1 MKESP
6 MTTGRSLAASIGG
19 ACLQRL
25 RGGDG
30 GLEIR
35 PINDLQ
41 QFGKCT
47 GLCMLRPRF
56 GLLLTNIRTRTL
68 PMTLSSDL
76 SGPVV
81 EPRVIRKQYAMEIAV
96 ERTRL
101 LYQGSLLPTL
111 FMLINGLVCAGLLWS
126 PQRYFLVSVWLVWLL
141 SLVALRVIQVAAF
154 DSAIPNRQ
162 AHPVW
167 RRMFWLG
174 SGLTGLTLAG
184 AGIALV
190 PADTFI
196 QQAWVFGL
204 IGAAALSAS
213 VAYAVSLPAFL
224 SFTLPCLLP
233 AIAYMF
239 WGGEEQQQGWG
250 WFGLIL
256 LGALSVVAWQVNRLI
271 DRGLLRRFQNQ
282 ALIEHLQQTQRG
294 SDQLNQTLARE
305 IDQRQ
310 HAEDELRNIQVDLEN
325 RVTQRSLELAEA
337 HQALSKSEARLALA
351 LKASELG
358 LWDWNLQTDE
368 VHHTQIQELFGL
380 EPEYVTAM
388 LRHLKP
394 RLHPDDLPALRRALV
409 EHLKGRTD
417 DYQIEYRVRHADG
430 HWVWI
435 EDRGRAVE
443 RSENGRVIRMV
454 GTRRDISVSKAL
466 EEQQQL
472 AAMVFEAASE
482 GIVILDPDYA
492 LIAVNQAFSRVT
504 GYEIGEMLGRNVVE
518 LPCSRDARR
527 HYGAIHQ
534 ALEQFGSW
542 QGELVETRKNGE
554 MYPQW
559 LQLNAVRDSRG
570 KVSHIVGFFADLSAR
585 RESEERLR
593 YLTQYDEL
601 TGLANRSLFRE
612 RLSEAHQRVRQG
624 GFRSL
629 ALLHI
634 NLDRFKLL
642 NESLGH
648 EIADQLLQKIA
659 RRLINA
665 LPEADTI
672 ARLSGDEFAVLFN
685 SYANLSSLARVATR
699 LSTKLRLP
707 VTVDGHE
714 LVVSA
719 SMGIS
724 LLPDSAREISALV
737 SQSNM
742 AMQHAKH
749 LGGNNFQFY
758 TDSLQ
763 ASTLERLQLENQL
776 RKAIEEKQ
784 LKVFYQPKLCLST
797 GRLNAAEA
805 LVRWDHPTMG
815 RIPPGDFIGLAE
827 ETGLIGAIGE
837 FVLRQAC
844 WQACEW
850 QREGLEPIRVSVN
863 LSVHQL
869 RQGKL
874 VSLVRQ
880 VLEETGLSPHYLEL
894 ELTESQ
900 LLDSVEHIIATFQQ
914 LRDLGVKLAID
925 DFGTGYSS
933 LSYLKRIP
941 VDYVKI
947 DQAFIRGLG
956 EGSEDAAITRAII
969 AMAHGLSLK
978 VVAEGVERL
987 EQLAFLQAERC
998 DEVQGYLIS
1007 RPVEASGLAE
1017 LLRHGAVSF

>member
-1 MKESP
+1 
-6 MTTGRSLAASIGG
+6 
-19 ACLQRL
+19 
-25 RGGDG
+25 
-30 GLEIR
+30 
-35 PINDLQ
+35 
-41 QFGKCT
+41 
-47 GLCMLRPRF
+47 
-56 GLLLTNIRTRTL
+56 
-68 PMTLSSDL
+68 MTLSFDL
-76 SGPVV
+76 SGPIV
-81 EPRVIRKQYAMEIAV
+81 EPREIRKQYAMEMAV

-162 AHPVW
+162 AHPIW
-167 RRMFWLG
+167 RRMFLLG

-184 AGIALV
+184 AGIALA
-190 PADTFI
+190 PADNFI

-239 WGGEEQQQGWG
+239 LGGDEQLQGWG

-271 DRGLLRRFQNQ
+271 DRGLMRRFQNQ
-282 ALIEHLQQTQRG
+282 ALIEHLQQAQSC
-294 SDQLNQTLARE
+294 SDQLNQKLARE
-305 IDQRQ
+305 IEQRRR
-310 HAEDELRNIQVDLEN
+310 AEDELREIQIDLEN
-325 RVTQRSLELAEA
+325 RVAQRSLELDAA
-337 HQALSKSEARLALA
+337 NQALSKSEARLALA

-380 EPEYVTAM
+380 EPEQVTAL

-394 RLHPDDLPALRRALV
+394 RLHPEDLPALKRALV
-409 EHLKGRTD
+409 EHLKGRTE
-417 DYQIEYRVRHADG
+417 DYQIEYRVRHGDG

-443 RSENGRVIRMV
+443 RARNGRVIRMV
-454 GTRRDISVSKAL
+454 GTRRDISVSKGL
-466 EEQQQL
+466 EEQRQL
-472 AAMVFEAASE
+472 AATVFEAASE
-482 GIVILDPDYA
+482 GIVIFDPNYA

-504 GYEIGEMLGRNVVE
+504 GYDIEDMIGRNVVE

-527 HYGAIHQ
+527 HYAAIHQ
-534 ALEQFGSW
+534 ALEQQGSW

-559 LQLNAVRDSRG
+559 LQLNAVRDTRG

-585 RESEERLR
+585 RESEERMR
-593 YLTQYDEL
+593 YLTHYDEL
-601 TGLANRSLFRE
+601 TGLANRSMFRE

-624 GFRSL
+624 GYRSL

-634 NLDRFKLL
+634 NLDRFKQL
-642 NESLGH
+642 NDSLGH
-648 EIADQLLQKIA
+648 EVADQLLQKMA
-659 RRLINA
+659 RRLVNA

-685 SYANLSSLARVATR
+685 SYGNLSSLARVATR
-699 LSTKLRLP
+699 LASKLSLP
-707 VTVDGHE
+707 VTIEGHE

-763 ASTLERLQLENQL
+763 ASTLERLQLENHL
-776 RKAIEEKQ
+776 RKAVEEQQ
-784 LKVFYQPKLCLST
+784 LKVFYQPKLCLAT
-797 GRLNAAEA
+797 GKLNAAEA

-815 RIPPGDFIGLAE
+815 RVPPGDFIGLAE
-827 ETGLIGAIGE
+827 ETGLIGPIGE

-850 QREGLEPIRVSVN
+850 QRQGLEPIRVSVN

-880 VLEETGLSPHYLEL
+880 VLEETGLAPHLLEL

-956 EGSEDAAITRAII
+956 DGTEDAAITRAII

-978 VVAEGVERL
+978 VVAEGVERR
-987 EQLAFLQAERC
+987 EQLEFLKNELC

-1007 RPVEASGLAE
+1007 RPVEADGLAA
-1017 LLRHGAVSF
+1017 LLREQSMD

>member
-1 MKESP
+1 
-6 MTTGRSLAASIGG
+6 
-19 ACLQRL
+19 
-25 RGGDG
+25 
-30 GLEIR
+30 
-35 PINDLQ
+35 
-41 QFGKCT
+41 
-47 GLCMLRPRF
+47 
-56 GLLLTNIRTRTL
+56 
-68 PMTLSSDL
+68 MTLSSDL
-76 SGPVV
+76 SGPSV
-81 EPRVIRKQYAMEIAV
+81 EPRVIRKQYAMEMAV

-126 PQRYFLVSVWLVWLL
+126 PQRYFLVTVWLVWLL

-154 DSAIPNRQ
+154 DSAIPHRQ
-162 AHPVW
+162 AHPIW
-167 RRMFWLG
+167 QRMFWLG

-190 PADTFI
+190 PADNFI

-233 AIAYMF
+233 AIAFMF
-239 WGGEEQQQGWG
+239 WGQEHGWG

-271 DRGLLRRFQNQ
+271 DSSLLQRFQNQ
-282 ALIEHLQQTQRG
+282 ALIEHLQQAQNR
-294 SDQLNQTLARE
+294 SEQLNRKLARE
-305 IDQRQ
+305 IDQRRR
-310 HAEDELRNIQVDLEN
+310 AEGELREIQIDLES
-325 RVTQRSLELAEA
+325 RVAQRSLELDVAN
-337 HQALSKSEARLALA
+337 QALSKSEARLALA

-368 VHHTQIQELFGL
+368 VHHTHIQELFGL
-380 EPEYVTAM
+380 APEYVTAM

-394 RLHPDDLPALRRALV
+394 RLHPEDLPALRKALV
-409 EHLKGRTD
+409 EHLKGRTE
-417 DYQIEYRVRHADG
+417 DYQVEYRMRHGEG

-443 RSENGRVIRMV
+443 RAENGRVIRMV

-472 AAMVFEAASE
+472 AATVFEAASE
-482 GIVILDPDYA
+482 GIVIFDPNYA
-492 LIAVNQAFSRVT
+492 LIAANQAFSRVT
-504 GYEIGEMLGRNVVE
+504 GYEIEDMLGRKVVE

-527 HYGAIHQ
+527 HYATIHQ
-534 ALEQFGSW
+534 ALEQQGSW

-559 LQLNAVRDSRG
+559 LQLSTVRDTRG
-570 KVSHIVGFFADLSAR
+570 NVSHIVGFFADLSAR
-585 RESEERLR
+585 RESEERMR
-593 YLTQYDEL
+593 YLTHYDEL
-601 TGLANRSLFRE
+601 TGLANRAMFRE

-624 GFRSL
+624 GYRSL

-634 NLDRFKLL
+634 NLDRFKQL
-642 NESLGH
+642 NDSLGH
-648 EIADQLLQKIA
+648 EVADQLLQKMA
-659 RRLINA
+659 RRLVNA

-685 SYANLSSLARVATR
+685 TYGNLSSLARVATR
-699 LSTKLRLP
+699 LSNKLRVP
-707 VTVDGHE
+707 VMVEGHE
-714 LVVSA
+714 LVISA

-724 LLPDSAREISALV
+724 LLPDNAREISALV

-784 LKVFYQPKLCLST
+784 LKVFYQPKLCLAT
-797 GRLNAAEA
+797 GKLNAAEA

-815 RIPPGDFIGLAE
+815 RVPPGDFIGLAE
-827 ETGLIGAIGE
+827 ETGLIGPIGE

-844 WQACEW
+844 LQACEW
-850 QREGLEPIRVSVN
+850 QRQGLEPIRVSVN

-880 VLEETGLSPHYLEL
+880 VLEETGLAPHYLEL

-900 LLDSVEHIIATFQQ
+900 LLDSVEHIISTFQQ

-956 EGSEDAAITRAII
+956 EGTKDAAITRAII

-978 VVAEGVERL
+978 VVAEGVERR
-987 EQLAFLQAERC
+987 EQLEYLKGERC

-1007 RPVEASGLAE
+1007 RPIEAPGLAD
-1017 LLRHGAVSF
+1017 LLREQCTD

>member
-1 MKESP
+1 
-6 MTTGRSLAASIGG
+6 
-19 ACLQRL
+19 
-25 RGGDG
+25 
-30 GLEIR
+30 
-35 PINDLQ
+35 
-41 QFGKCT
+41 
-47 GLCMLRPRF
+47 
-56 GLLLTNIRTRTL
+56 
-68 PMTLSSDL
+68 MTLSFDL
-76 SGPVV
+76 SGPTV
-81 EPRVIRKQYAMEIAV
+81 EPREIRKQYAMEMAV

-162 AHPVW
+162 AHPIW
-167 RRMFWLG
+167 WRMFLLG

-190 PADTFI
+190 PADNFI

-239 WGGEEQQQGWG
+239 WGADEQQHGWG

-256 LGALSVVAWQVNRLI
+256 LGALNVVAWQVNRLI
-271 DRGLLRRFQNQ
+271 DRGLMRRFQNQ
-282 ALIEHLQQTQRG
+282 ALIEHLQQAQSC
-294 SDQLNQTLARE
+294 SDQLNQKLAKE
-305 IDQRQ
+305 IEQRRR
-310 HAEDELRNIQVDLEN
+310 AEDELREIQVDLED
-325 RVTQRSLELAEA
+325 RVAQRSLELDAA
-337 HQALSKSEARLALA
+337 NQALSKSEARLALA

-380 EPEYVTAM
+380 EPEQVTAL

-394 RLHPDDLPALRRALV
+394 RLHHEDLPALKRALV
-409 EHLKGRTD
+409 EHLKGRTE
-417 DYQIEYRVRHADG
+417 DYQIEYRVRHGDG

-443 RSENGRVIRMV
+443 RADNGRVIRMV
-454 GTRRDISVSKAL
+454 GTRRDISASKGL
-466 EEQQQL
+466 EEQRQL
-472 AAMVFEAASE
+472 AATVFEAASE
-482 GIVILDPDYA
+482 GIVIFDPNYV
-492 LIAVNQAFSRVT
+492 LIAINQAFSRVT
-504 GYEIGEMLGRNVVE
+504 GYDIDDMIGRNVVE

-527 HYGAIHQ
+527 HYAAIHQ
-534 ALEQFGSW
+534 ALEQEGSW

-559 LQLNAVRDSRG
+559 LQLNAVRDTRG
-570 KVSHIVGFFADLSAR
+570 NVSHIVGFFADLSAR
-585 RESEERLR
+585 RESEERMR
-593 YLTQYDEL
+593 YLTHYDEL
-601 TGLANRSLFRE
+601 TGLANRAMFRE

-624 GFRSL
+624 GYRSL

-634 NLDRFKLL
+634 NLDRFKQL
-642 NESLGH
+642 NDSLGH
-648 EIADQLLQKIA
+648 EVADQLLQKMS
-659 RRLINA
+659 RRLVNA

-685 SYANLSSLARVATR
+685 AYGNLSSLARVATR
-699 LSTKLRLP
+699 LASKLRLP
-707 VTVDGHE
+707 VTIDGHE

-749 LGGNNFQFY
+749 LGGDNFQFY

-763 ASTLERLQLENQL
+763 ASTLERLQLENHL
-776 RKAIEEKQ
+776 RKAIEDKQ
-784 LKVFYQPKLCLST
+784 LKVFYQPKLCLAT

-815 RIPPGDFIGLAE
+815 RVPPGDFIGLAE
-827 ETGLIGAIGE
+827 ETGLIGPIGE

-850 QREGLEPIRVSVN
+850 QRQGLEAIRVSVN

-880 VLEETGLSPHYLEL
+880 VLEETGLAPQLLEL

-956 EGSEDAAITRAII
+956 EGTEDAAITRAII
-969 AMAHGLSLK
+969 AMAHGLKLK
-978 VVAEGVERL
+978 VVAEGVERE
-987 EQLAFLQAERC
+987 EQLEFLKAERC

-1007 RPVEASGLAE
+1007 RPVEAETLAGLLHAQ
-1017 LLRHGAVSF
+1017 AAS

>member
-1 MKESP
+1 
-6 MTTGRSLAASIGG
+6 
-19 ACLQRL
+19 
-25 RGGDG
+25 
-30 GLEIR
+30 
-35 PINDLQ
+35 
-41 QFGKCT
+41 
-47 GLCMLRPRF
+47 
-56 GLLLTNIRTRTL
+56 
-68 PMTLSSDL
+68 MTLSSDL
-76 SGPVV
+76 SGPAVD
-81 EPRVIRKQYAMEIAV
+81 PRVIRKQYAMEMAV

-111 FMLINGLVCAGLLWS
+111 FMLINGLVCAWLLWS

-162 AHPVW
+162 AHPIW
-167 RRMFWLG
+167 RRMFLLG
-174 SGLTGLTLAG
+174 SALTGLTLAG

-190 PADTFI
+190 PGDNFI

-233 AIAYMF
+233 AIGYLF
-239 WGGEEQQQGWG
+239 WGGDEQGQGWG

-271 DRGLLRRFQNQ
+271 DSGLLRRFQNQ
-282 ALIEHLQQTQRG
+282 ALIEHLQQARSEG
-294 SDQLNQTLARE
+294 DRLNHKLAKE
-305 IDQRQ
+305 IDQRRR
-310 HAEDELRNIQVDLEN
+310 AEDELRAIQTGLEG
-325 RVTQRSLELAEA
+325 RIAQRSLELDSAN
-337 HQALSKSEARLALA
+337 QALSKSEARLALA

-358 LWDWNLQTDE
+358 LWDWNLKTDE
-368 VHHTQIQELFGL
+368 VHHTHLQELFGL
-380 EPEYVTAM
+380 EPEFVTAM

-394 RLHPDDLPALRRALV
+394 RLHPDDLPSLKRALV
-409 EHLKGRTD
+409 EHLKGRSE
-417 DYQIEYRVRHADG
+417 DYQVEYRVRHVDG

-443 RSENGRVIRMV
+443 RSDNGRVIRMV
-454 GTRRDISVSKAL
+454 GTRRDISVSKSL
-466 EEQQQL
+466 EVQRQL
-472 AAMVFEAASE
+472 AATVFEAASE
-482 GIVILDPDYA
+482 GIVIFDPNYA

-504 GYEIGEMLGRNVVE
+504 GYAIEDMLGRNVVD

-527 HYGAIHQ
+527 HYATIHQ
-534 ALEQFGSW
+534 ALEQQGTW

-554 MYPQW
+554 LYPQW
-559 LQLNAVRDSRG
+559 LQLNTVRDARG
-570 KVSHIVGFFADLSAR
+570 NVSHIVGFFADLSAR
-585 RESEERLR
+585 RQSEERMR
-593 YLTQYDEL
+593 YLTHYDEL

-624 GFRSL
+624 GYRSL

-642 NESLGH
+642 NDSLGH

-659 RRLINA
+659 RRLVNA

-685 SYANLSSLARVATR
+685 AYGNLSSLARVATR
-699 LSTKLRLP
+699 LSSKLRTP
-707 VTVDGHE
+707 MTVEGHE

-724 LLPDSAREISALV
+724 LLPDNAREVSALV
-737 SQSNM
+737 SQSNI

-784 LKVFYQPKLCLST
+784 LKVFYQPKLCLAT

-815 RIPPGDFIGLAE
+815 SIPPGDFIGLAE
-827 ETGLIGAIGE
+827 ETGLIGPIGE

-850 QREGLEPIRVSVN
+850 QRQGLAPIRMSVN

-869 RQGKL
+869 RHGKL

-880 VLEETGLSPHYLEL
+880 VLEETGLAPHNLEL
-894 ELTESQ
+894 ELTESH

-914 LRDLGVKLAID
+914 LRNLGVKLAID

-956 EGSEDAAITRAII
+956 EGTVDAAITRAII

-978 VVAEGVERL
+978 VVAEGVERP
-987 EQLAFLQAERC
+987 EQLEFLKAERC

-1007 RPVEASGLAE
+1007 RPVEADGL
-1017 LLRHGAVSF
+1017 LQQLRADAKPL

>member
-1 MKESP
+1 
-6 MTTGRSLAASIGG
+6 
-19 ACLQRL
+19 
-25 RGGDG
+25 
-30 GLEIR
+30 
-35 PINDLQ
+35 
-41 QFGKCT
+41 
-47 GLCMLRPRF
+47 
-56 GLLLTNIRTRTL
+56 
-68 PMTLSSDL
+68 MTLSSDL
-76 SGPVV
+76 SGPAV
-81 EPRVIRKQYAMEIAV
+81 EPRVIRKQYAMEMAV

-111 FMLINGLVCAGLLWS
+111 FMLINGLVCAWLLWS
-126 PQRYFLVSVWLVWLL
+126 PPRYVLVSVWLVWLL

-154 DSAIPNRQ
+154 DSAIPHRQ
-162 AHPVW
+162 AHPIW
-167 RRMFWLG
+167 RRMFMLG
-174 SGLTGLTLAG
+174 SALTGLTLAG

-190 PADTFI
+190 PADNFM

-233 AIAYMF
+233 AIGYLF
-239 WGGEEQQQGWG
+239 WGGDEQGQGWG

-271 DRGLLRRFQNQ
+271 DSGLLRRFQNQ
-282 ALIEHLQQTQRG
+282 ALIEHLQQAQ
-294 SDQLNQTLARE
+294 SDSDRLNYKLAKE
-305 IDQRQ
+305 IDQRRR
-310 HAEDELRNIQVDLEN
+310 AEDELRAIQTGLES
-325 RVTQRSLELAEA
+325 RIAHRSLELDAA
-337 HQALSKSEARLALA
+337 NQALSKSEARLALA

-368 VHHTQIQELFGL
+368 VHHTHLQELFGL
-380 EPEYVTAM
+380 EPEFVTAM

-394 RLHPDDLPALRRALV
+394 RLHPDDLPSLKRALV
-409 EHLKGRTD
+409 EHLKGRSE
-417 DYQIEYRVRHADG
+417 DYQVEYRVRHGDG

-443 RSENGRVIRMV
+443 RSDNGRVIRMV
-454 GTRRDISVSKAL
+454 GTRRDISVSKSL
-466 EEQQQL
+466 EVQRQL
-472 AAMVFEAASE
+472 AATVFEAASE
-482 GIVILDPDYA
+482 GIVIFDPNYA

-504 GYEIGEMLGRNVVE
+504 GYAIEDMLGRNVVD

-527 HYGAIHQ
+527 HYAAIHQ
-534 ALEQFGSW
+534 ALEQHGTW

-554 MYPQW
+554 LYPQW
-559 LQLNAVRDSRG
+559 LQLNTVRDTRG
-570 KVSHIVGFFADLSAR
+570 SVSHIVGFFADLSAR
-585 RESEERLR
+585 RESEERMR
-593 YLTQYDEL
+593 YLTHYDEL

-612 RLSEAHQRVRQG
+612 RLGEAHQRVRQG
-624 GFRSL
+624 GYRSL

-642 NESLGH
+642 NDSLGH
-648 EIADQLLQKIA
+648 EIADQLLQKMA
-659 RRLINA
+659 RRLVNA

-685 SYANLSSLARVATR
+685 AYGNLSSLARVATR
-699 LSTKLRLP
+699 LSSKLRLP
-707 VTVDGHE
+707 VTVEGHE

-719 SMGIS
+719 SIGIS
-724 LLPDSAREISALV
+724 MLPDTARDISALV
-737 SQSNM
+737 SQSNI

-763 ASTLERLQLENQL
+763 ASTLERWQLENQL

-784 LKVFYQPKLCLST
+784 LKVFYQPKLCLAT

-805 LVRWDHPTMG
+805 LVRWDHPTLG
-815 RIPPGDFIGLAE
+815 NVPPGDFIGLAE
-827 ETGLIGAIGE
+827 EAGLIGPIGE

-850 QREGLEPIRVSVN
+850 QRQGLAPIRVSVN

-869 RQGKL
+869 RQGKV

-880 VLEETGLSPHYLEL
+880 VLEETGLAPHNLEL
-894 ELTESQ
+894 ELTESH

-914 LRDLGVKLAID
+914 LRNLGVKLAID

-956 EGSEDAAITRAII
+956 ESTVDAAITRAII

-978 VVAEGVERL
+978 VVAEGVERP
-987 EQLAFLQAERC
+987 EQLEFLKAERC
-998 DEVQGYLIS
+998 DEVQGYLVS
-1007 RPVEASGLAE
+1007 RPVEADGLLQ
-1017 LLRHGAVSF
+1017 LLRADANPL

>member
-1 MKESP
+1 
-6 MTTGRSLAASIGG
+6 
-19 ACLQRL
+19 
-25 RGGDG
+25 
-30 GLEIR
+30 
-35 PINDLQ
+35 
-41 QFGKCT
+41 
-47 GLCMLRPRF
+47 
-56 GLLLTNIRTRTL
+56 
-68 PMTLSSDL
+68 MTLSSDL
-76 SGPVV
+76 SGPAV
-81 EPRVIRKQYAMEIAV
+81 EPRVIRKQYAMEMVV

-111 FMLINGLVCAGLLWS
+111 FMLINGLVCAWLLWS
-126 PQRYFLVSVWLVWLL
+126 PPRYVLVSVWLVWLL

-154 DSAIPNRQ
+154 DSAIPHRQ
-162 AHPVW
+162 AHPIW
-167 RRMFWLG
+167 RRMFMLG
-174 SGLTGLTLAG
+174 SALTGLTLAG

-190 PADTFI
+190 PADNFM

-233 AIAYMF
+233 AIGYLF
-239 WGGEEQQQGWG
+239 WGGDEQGQGWG

-271 DRGLLRRFQNQ
+271 DSGLLRRFQNQ
-282 ALIEHLQQTQRG
+282 ALIEHLQQAQ
-294 SDQLNQTLARE
+294 SDSDRLNYKLAKE
-305 IDQRQ
+305 IDQRRR
-310 HAEDELRNIQVDLEN
+310 AEDELRAIQTGLES
-325 RVTQRSLELAEA
+325 RIAHRSLELDAA
-337 HQALSKSEARLALA
+337 NQALSKSEARLALA

-368 VHHTQIQELFGL
+368 VHHTHLQELFGL
-380 EPEYVTAM
+380 EPEFVTAM

-394 RLHPDDLPALRRALV
+394 RLHPDDLPSLKRALV
-409 EHLKGRTD
+409 EHLKGRSE
-417 DYQIEYRVRHADG
+417 DYQVEYRVRHGDG

-443 RSENGRVIRMV
+443 RSDNGRVIRMV
-454 GTRRDISVSKAL
+454 GTRRDISVSKSL
-466 EEQQQL
+466 EVQRQL
-472 AAMVFEAASE
+472 AATVFEAASE
-482 GIVILDPDYA
+482 GIVIFDPNYA

-504 GYEIGEMLGRNVVE
+504 GYAVEDMLGRNVVD

-527 HYGAIHQ
+527 HYATIHQ
-534 ALEQFGSW
+534 ALEQHGTW

-554 MYPQW
+554 LYPQW
-559 LQLNAVRDSRG
+559 LQLNTVRDTRG
-570 KVSHIVGFFADLSAR
+570 SVSHIVGFFADLSAR
-585 RESEERLR
+585 RESEERMR
-593 YLTQYDEL
+593 YLTHYDEL

-612 RLSEAHQRVRQG
+612 RLGEAHQRVRQG
-624 GFRSL
+624 GYRSL

-642 NESLGH
+642 NDSLGH
-648 EIADQLLQKIA
+648 EIADQLLQKMA
-659 RRLINA
+659 RRLVNA

-685 SYANLSSLARVATR
+685 AYGNLSSLARVATR

-707 VTVDGHE
+707 VTVEGHE

-719 SMGIS
+719 SIGIS
-724 LLPDSAREISALV
+724 MLPDTARDISALV
-737 SQSNM
+737 SQSNI

-749 LGGNNFQFY
+749 LGGNNFRFY

-763 ASTLERLQLENQL
+763 ASTLERWQLENQL

-784 LKVFYQPKLCLST
+784 LKVFYQPKLCLAT

-805 LVRWDHPTMG
+805 LVRWDHPTLG
-815 RIPPGDFIGLAE
+815 NVPPGDFIGLAE
-827 ETGLIGAIGE
+827 EAGLIGPIGE

-850 QREGLEPIRVSVN
+850 QRQGLAPIRVSVN

-869 RQGKL
+869 RQGKV

-880 VLEETGLSPHYLEL
+880 VLEETGLAPHNLEL
-894 ELTESQ
+894 ELTESH

-914 LRDLGVKLAID
+914 LRNLGVKLAID

-956 EGSEDAAITRAII
+956 ESTVDAAITRAII

-978 VVAEGVERL
+978 VVAEGVERP
-987 EQLAFLQAERC
+987 EQLEFLKAERC
-998 DEVQGYLIS
+998 DEVQGYLVS
-1007 RPVEASGLAE
+1007 RPVEADGLLQ
-1017 LLRHGAVSF
+1017 LLRADANPL

>member
-1 MKESP
+1 
-6 MTTGRSLAASIGG
+6 
-19 ACLQRL
+19 
-25 RGGDG
+25 
-30 GLEIR
+30 
-35 PINDLQ
+35 
-41 QFGKCT
+41 
-47 GLCMLRPRF
+47 
-56 GLLLTNIRTRTL
+56 
-68 PMTLSSDL
+68 MTLSFDL
-76 SGPVV
+76 SGPTV
-81 EPRVIRKQYAMEIAV
+81 EPRVIRKQYAMEMAV

-162 AHPVW
+162 AQPIW
-167 RRMFWLG
+167 RRMFLLG

-184 AGIALV
+184 AGIALA
-190 PADTFI
+190 PADNFI

-239 WGGEEQQQGWG
+239 WGGDEQQQGWG

-271 DRGLLRRFQNQ
+271 DRGLMRRFQNQ
-282 ALIEHLQQTQRG
+282 ALIEHLQQAQSC
-294 SDQLNQTLARE
+294 SDQLNQKLAKE
-305 IDQRQ
+305 IEQRRR
-310 HAEDELRNIQVDLEN
+310 AENELREIQVDLEN
-325 RVTQRSLELAEA
+325 RVAQRSLELDAA
-337 HQALSKSEARLALA
+337 NQALSKSEARLALA

-380 EPEYVTAM
+380 EPDQVTAI

-394 RLHPDDLPALRRALV
+394 RLHPEDLPALKRALV
-409 EHLKGRTD
+409 EHLKGRTE
-417 DYQIEYRVRHADG
+417 DYQIEYRVRHGDG

-443 RSENGRVIRMV
+443 RAENGRVLRMV
-454 GTRRDISVSKAL
+454 GTRRDISVSKNL
-466 EEQQQL
+466 EEQRQL
-472 AAMVFEAASE
+472 AATVFEAASE
-482 GIVILDPDYA
+482 GIVIFDPNYA
-492 LIAVNQAFSRVT
+492 LIAINQAFSRVT
-504 GYEIGEMLGRNVVE
+504 GYAIEDMIGRNVVE

-527 HYGAIHQ
+527 HYAAIHQ
-534 ALEQFGSW
+534 ALEQQGSW

-570 KVSHIVGFFADLSAR
+570 NVSHIVGFFADLSAR
-585 RESEERLR
+585 RESEERMR
-593 YLTQYDEL
+593 YLTHYDEL
-601 TGLANRSLFRE
+601 TGLANRAMFRE

-624 GFRSL
+624 GYRSL

-634 NLDRFKLL
+634 NLDRFKQL
-642 NESLGH
+642 NDSLGH
-648 EIADQLLQKIA
+648 EVADQLLQKMA
-659 RRLINA
+659 RRLVNA

-685 SYANLSSLARVATR
+685 AYGNLSSLARVATR
-699 LSTKLRLP
+699 LATKLRVP
-707 VTVDGHE
+707 VTIEGHE

-724 LLPDSAREISALV
+724 LLPDNAREISALV

-763 ASTLERLQLENQL
+763 ASTLERLQLENRL

-784 LKVFYQPKLCLST
+784 LKVFYQPKLCLAT
-797 GRLNAAEA
+797 GKLNAAEA

-815 RIPPGDFIGLAE
+815 RVPPGDFIGLAE
-827 ETGLIGAIGE
+827 ETGLIGPIGE

-850 QREGLEPIRVSVN
+850 QRQGLDAIRVSVN

-880 VLEETGLSPHYLEL
+880 VLEETGLEPRYLEL

-956 EGSEDAAITRAII
+956 EGTEDAAITRAII

-978 VVAEGVERL
+978 VVAEGVEHQ
-987 EQLAFLQAERC
+987 EQLEFLKAERC

-1007 RPVEASGLAE
+1007 RPVEAQVLAV
-1017 LLRHGAVSF
+1017 LLRENGVD

>member
-1 MKESP
+1 
-6 MTTGRSLAASIGG
+6 
-19 ACLQRL
+19 
-25 RGGDG
+25 
-30 GLEIR
+30 
-35 PINDLQ
+35 
-41 QFGKCT
+41 
-47 GLCMLRPRF
+47 
-56 GLLLTNIRTRTL
+56 
-68 PMTLSSDL
+68 
-76 SGPVV
+76 
-81 EPRVIRKQYAMEIAV
+81 MEMAV

-126 PQRYFLVSVWLVWLL
+126 PQRYFLVTVWLVWLL

-162 AHPVW
+162 AHPIW
-167 RRMFWLG
+167 RRMFLLG

-190 PADTFI
+190 PADNFI

-239 WGGEEQQQGWG
+239 WGGDEQQQGWG

-271 DRGLLRRFQNQ
+271 DRGLMRRFQNQ
-282 ALIEHLQQTQRG
+282 SLIEHLQQAQNR
-294 SDQLNQTLARE
+294 SDQLNQKLAE
-305 IDQRQ
+305 EVEQRRR
-310 HAEDELRNIQVDLEN
+310 AEDELREIQVDLEN
-325 RVTQRSLELAEA
+325 RVAQRSLELDAA
-337 HQALSKSEARLALA
+337 NQALSKSEARLALA

-368 VHHTQIQELFGL
+368 VHHTLVQELFGL
-380 EPEYVTAM
+380 EPEFVTAM

-394 RLHPDDLPALRRALV
+394 RLHPEDLPALRRALV
-409 EHLKGRTD
+409 DHLKGRTE
-417 DYQIEYRVRHADG
+417 DYQVEYRVRHGNG

-443 RSENGRVIRMV
+443 RAENGRVTRMV

-472 AAMVFEAASE
+472 AATVFEAASE
-482 GIVILDPDYA
+482 GIVIFDPNYA
-492 LIAVNQAFSRVT
+492 LIAANQAFSRVT
-504 GYEIGEMLGRNVVE
+504 GYEIEDMLGRNVVE

-534 ALEQFGSW
+534 ALEQHGSW

-559 LQLNAVRDSRG
+559 LQLSAVRDTRG

-585 RESEERLR
+585 RESEERMR
-593 YLTQYDEL
+593 YLTHYDEL
-601 TGLANRSLFRE
+601 TGLANRSMFRE
-612 RLSEAHQRVRQG
+612 RLNEAHQRVRQG
-624 GFRSL
+624 GYRSL

-634 NLDRFKLL
+634 NLDRFKQL
-642 NESLGH
+642 NDSLGH
-648 EIADQLLQKIA
+648 EVADHLLQKMA

-685 SYANLSSLARVATR
+685 SYGNLSSLARVATR
-699 LSTKLRLP
+699 LAAKLRLP
-707 VTVDGHE
+707 VTVEGHE

-724 LLPDSAREISALV
+724 LLPDNAREISALV

-749 LGGNNFQFY
+749 LGGDNFQFY

-784 LKVFYQPKLCLST
+784 LKVFYQPKLCLAT
-797 GRLNAAEA
+797 GKLNAAEA

-815 RIPPGDFIGLAE
+815 RVPPGDFIGLAE
-827 ETGLIGAIGE
+827 ETGLIGPIGE

-850 QREGLEPIRVSVN
+850 QRLGLEPIRVSVN

-880 VLEETGLSPHYLEL
+880 VLEETGLAPHYLEL

-969 AMAHGLSLK
+969 AMAHGLSLR
-978 VVAEGVERL
+978 VVAEGVERP
-987 EQLAFLQAERC
+987 EQLEFLKAERC
-998 DEVQGYLIS
+998 DEVQGYLVS
-1007 RPVEASGLAE
+1007 RPVEADTMAGLLHAQAAGRE
-1017 LLRHGAVSF
+1017 GGVPFLSS

>member
-1 MKESP
+1 
-6 MTTGRSLAASIGG
+6 MT
-19 ACLQRL
+19 
-25 RGGDG
+25 
-30 GLEIR
+30 
-35 PINDLQ
+35 IN
-41 QFGKCT
+41 
-47 GLCMLRPRF
+47 
-56 GLLLTNIRTRTL
+56 
-68 PMTLSSDL
+68 SDL
-76 SGPVV
+76 AGPCV
-81 EPRVIRKQYAMEIAV
+81 EPRIIYKQYATEMAV

-111 FMLINGLVCAGLLWS
+111 FMLVNGLVCAALLWGPS
-126 PQRYFLVSVWLVWLL
+126 RYFVVSVWLVWLL

-154 DSAIPNRQ
+154 DSAIPSRQ

-167 RRMFWLG
+167 RRMFLLG
-174 SGLTGLTLAG
+174 SAMTGLTLAG

-190 PADTFI
+190 PADSFE

-204 IGAAALSAS
+204 IGAATLSAS

-233 AIAYMF
+233 AIGYLL
-239 WGGEEQQQGWG
+239 WGGDEQLRGWG
-250 WFGLIL
+250 WLGLVVL
-256 LGALSVVAWQVNRLI
+256 VSLSVVAWQVNRLI
-271 DRGLLRRFQNQ
+271 QNGLLRRFQNQ
-282 ALIEHLQQTQRG
+282 ALIEHLQRTQTH
-294 SDQLNQTLARE
+294 SAQLNEALARE
-305 IDQRQ
+305 VEQRRHVEEQ
-310 HAEDELRNIQVDLEN
+310 LRAAQIGLEA
-325 RVTQRSLELAEA
+325 RVAQRNLELEA
-337 HQALSKSEARLALA
+337 ASQALGKSEARLALA

-368 VHHTQIQELFGL
+368 VHHTHLKELFGL

-388 LRHLKP
+388 LSHLTP
-394 RLHPDDLPALRRALV
+394 RLHPQDLPALKRALV
-409 EHLKGRTD
+409 EHLKGRSE
-417 DYQIEYRVRHADG
+417 DYQIEYRLRHGDG

-443 RSENGRVIRMV
+443 RSPSGRVLRMV
-454 GTRRDISVSKAL
+454 GTRRDISASKEL
-466 EEQQQL
+466 QQQRQL
-472 AAMVFEAASE
+472 AATVFEAASE
-482 GIVILDPDYA
+482 GIVIFDPNYA
-492 LIAVNQAFSRVT
+492 LLAANQAFTRIT
-504 GYEIGEMLGRNVVE
+504 GFNIDDMLGRNVVD

-527 HYGAIHQ
+527 HYPIIRQ
-534 ALEQFGSW
+534 ALKEHGTW
-542 QGELVETRKNGE
+542 QGELVEARANGE
-554 MYPQW
+554 LYPQW
-559 LQLNAVRDSRG
+559 LQLNVVRDLRG
-570 KVSHIVGFFADLSAR
+570 NVSHVVGFFADLSAR
-585 RESEERLR
+585 RESEERMR
-593 YLTQYDEL
+593 YLSHYDEL
-601 TGLANRSLFRE
+601 TGLANRALFRE
-612 RLSEAHQRVRQG
+612 RLHEAYQRVRQG
-624 GFRSL
+624 GRRSL

-634 NLDRFKLL
+634 DLDRFKLL

-648 EIADQLLQKIA
+648 DIADQLLQKVA

-665 LPEADTI
+665 LPEANTI
-672 ARLSGDEFAVLFN
+672 ARLSGDEFGVLFDA
-685 SYANLSSLARVATR
+685 YGNLSSLARVATR
-699 LSTKLRLP
+699 LAAKLRVPL
-707 VTVDGHE
+707 TIEGHE

-719 SMGIS
+719 SIGIS
-724 LLPDSAREISALV
+724 LLPDNTREVSTLV
-737 SQSNM
+737 SQANM

-776 RKAIEEKQ
+776 RKALEEQQ
-784 LKVFYQPKLCLST
+784 LKVFYQPKLCLAT

-805 LVRWDHPTMG
+805 LVRWDHPVMG
-815 RIPPGDFIGLAE
+815 QVPPGDFIGLAE
-827 ETGLIGAIGE
+827 ETGLIGSIGE

-850 QREGLEPIRVSVN
+850 QRRGLAPIRVSVN

-880 VLEETGLSPHYLEL
+880 VLEETGLAPQYLEL

-900 LLDSVEHIIATFQQ
+900 LLDSVEHIIVTFQQ
-914 LRDLGVKLAID
+914 LRGLGVKLAID

-947 DQAFIRGLG
+947 DQAFIRGLE
-956 EGSEDAAITRAII
+956 EGGEDAAITRAII

-978 VVAEGVERL
+978 VVAEGVERQ
-987 EQLAFLQAERC
+987 EQLEFLTVEHC

-1007 RPVEASGLAE
+1007 RPLEAEGLAS
-1017 LLRHGAVSF
+1017 LLRGQCLE

>member
-1 MKESP
+1 
-6 MTTGRSLAASIGG
+6 
-19 ACLQRL
+19 
-25 RGGDG
+25 
-30 GLEIR
+30 
-35 PINDLQ
+35 
-41 QFGKCT
+41 
-47 GLCMLRPRF
+47 
-56 GLLLTNIRTRTL
+56 
-68 PMTLSSDL
+68 MTLSIDL
-76 SGPVV
+76 SGPTV
-81 EPRVIRKQYAMEIAV
+81 EPRVIRKQFAMEMAV

-162 AHPVW
+162 AHPIW
-167 RRMFWLG
+167 RRMFLLG

-190 PADTFI
+190 PADNFI

-239 WGGEEQQQGWG
+239 WGGDEHGWG

-282 ALIEHLQQTQRG
+282 ALIENLQQAQNC
-294 SDQLNQTLARE
+294 SDQLNQKLARE
-305 IDQRQ
+305 IDQRRR
-310 HAEDELRNIQVDLEN
+310 AEDELREIQVDLEN
-325 RVTQRSLELAEA
+325 RVAQRSLELEA
-337 HQALSKSEARLALA
+337 ASQALSQSEARLALA

-368 VHHTQIQELFGL
+368 VHHTHIQELFGL
-380 EPEYVTAM
+380 APEQVTAL

-394 RLHPDDLPALRRALV
+394 RLHPDDLPALKRALV
-409 EHLKGRTD
+409 EHLKGRTE
-417 DYQIEYRVRHADG
+417 DYQIEYRVRHGDG

-443 RSENGRVIRMV
+443 RAENGRVIRMV
-454 GTRRDISVSKAL
+454 GTRRDISVGKAQ
-466 EEQQQL
+466 EEQLQL
-472 AAMVFEAASE
+472 AATVFEAASE
-482 GIVILDPDYA
+482 GIVIFDPNYA

-504 GYEIGEMLGRNVVE
+504 GYEIEEILGRKVVD

-527 HYGAIHQ
+527 HYGAIHL
-534 ALEQFGSW
+534 ALEQHGSW

-559 LQLNAVRDSRG
+559 LQLTAVRDSRG
-570 KVSHIVGFFADLSAR
+570 NVSHIVGFFADLSAR
-585 RESEERLR
+585 RESEERMR
-593 YLTQYDEL
+593 YLTHHDEL
-601 TGLANRSLFRE
+601 TGLANRSMFRE

-624 GFRSL
+624 GYRSL

-634 NLDRFKLL
+634 NLDRFKQL
-642 NESLGH
+642 NDSLGH
-648 EIADQLLQKIA
+648 EVADQLLQKMA
-659 RRLINA
+659 RRLVNA

-685 SYANLSSLARVATR
+685 AYGNLSSLARVATR
-699 LSTKLRLP
+699 LSAKLRLP
-707 VTVDGHE
+707 LTVEGHE

-724 LLPDSAREISALV
+724 LLPDNAREISALV

-763 ASTLERLQLENQL
+763 ASTLERLQLENHL
-776 RKAIEEKQ
+776 RKAVEEKQ
-784 LKVFYQPKLCLST
+784 LKVFYQPKLCLAT
-797 GRLNAAEA
+797 GKLNAAEA

-815 RIPPGDFIGLAE
+815 RVPPGDFIGLAE
-827 ETGLIGAIGE
+827 ETGLIGPIGE

-850 QREGLEPIRVSVN
+850 QRLGLEAIRVSVN

-880 VLEETGLSPHYLEL
+880 VLEETGLAPHYLEL

-914 LRDLGVKLAID
+914 LRELGVKLAID

-956 EGSEDAAITRAII
+956 EGTEDAAITRAII
-969 AMAHGLSLK
+969 AMAHGLKLK
-978 VVAEGVERL
+978 VVAEGVERP
-987 EQLAFLQAERC
+987 EQLEFLKAERC

-1007 RPVEASGLAE
+1007 RPVEAEALAGLLQAQC
-1017 LLRHGAVSF
+1017 VT

>member
-1 MKESP
+1 
-6 MTTGRSLAASIGG
+6 
-19 ACLQRL
+19 
-25 RGGDG
+25 
-30 GLEIR
+30 
-35 PINDLQ
+35 
-41 QFGKCT
+41 
-47 GLCMLRPRF
+47 
-56 GLLLTNIRTRTL
+56 
-68 PMTLSSDL
+68 MTLSFDL
-76 SGPVV
+76 SGPTV
-81 EPRVIRKQYAMEIAV
+81 EPRVIRKQYAMEMAV

-162 AHPVW
+162 AHPIW
-167 RRMFWLG
+167 QRMFWLG

-190 PADTFI
+190 PADNFI

-239 WGGEEQQQGWG
+239 WGADEQQQGWG

-271 DRGLLRRFQNQ
+271 DRGLMRRFQNQ
-282 ALIEHLQQTQRG
+282 ALIEHLQQAQSC
-294 SDQLNQTLARE
+294 SDQLNQKLAKE
-305 IDQRQ
+305 IEQRRR
-310 HAEDELRNIQVDLEN
+310 ADNELREIQVDLEN
-325 RVTQRSLELAEA
+325 RVAQRSLELDAA
-337 HQALSKSEARLALA
+337 NQALSKSEARLALA

-380 EPEYVTAM
+380 EPEQVTAL

-394 RLHPDDLPALRRALV
+394 RLHPDDLPALKRALV
-409 EHLKGRTD
+409 EHLKGRTE
-417 DYQIEYRVRHADG
+417 DYQIEYRVRHGDG

-443 RSENGRVIRMV
+443 RAENGRVIRMV
-454 GTRRDISVSKAL
+454 GTRRDISASKGL
-466 EEQQQL
+466 EEQRQL
-472 AAMVFEAASE
+472 AATVFEAASE
-482 GIVILDPDYA
+482 GIVIFDPNYV
-492 LIAVNQAFSRVT
+492 LIAINQAFSRVT
-504 GYEIGEMLGRNVVE
+504 GYDIDDMIGRNVVE

-527 HYGAIHQ
+527 HYAAIHQ
-534 ALEQFGSW
+534 ALEQEGSW

-559 LQLNAVRDSRG
+559 LQLNAVRDTRG
-570 KVSHIVGFFADLSAR
+570 NVSHIVGFFADLSAR
-585 RESEERLR
+585 RESEERMR
-593 YLTQYDEL
+593 YLTHYDEL
-601 TGLANRSLFRE
+601 TGLANRAMFRE

-624 GFRSL
+624 GYRSL

-634 NLDRFKLL
+634 NLDRFKQL
-642 NESLGH
+642 NDSLGH
-648 EIADQLLQKIA
+648 EVADQLLQKMA
-659 RRLINA
+659 RRLVNA

-685 SYANLSSLARVATR
+685 SYGNLSSLARVATR
-699 LSTKLRLP
+699 LASKLRLP
-707 VTVDGHE
+707 VTIDGHE

-763 ASTLERLQLENQL
+763 ASTLERLQLENHL
-776 RKAIEEKQ
+776 RKAVEEKQ
-784 LKVFYQPKLCLST
+784 LKVFYQPKLCLAT
-797 GRLNAAEA
+797 GKLNAAEA

-815 RIPPGDFIGLAE
+815 RVPPGDFIGLAE
-827 ETGLIGAIGE
+827 ETGLIGPIGE

-850 QREGLEPIRVSVN
+850 QRQGLDAIRVSVN

-880 VLEETGLSPHYLEL
+880 VLEETGLEPRYLEL

-956 EGSEDAAITRAII
+956 EGTEDAAITRAII

-978 VVAEGVERL
+978 VVAEGVERQ
-987 EQLAFLQAERC
+987 EQLEFLKASRC

-1007 RPVEASGLAE
+1007 RPVEAQDLAV
-1017 LLRHGAVSF
+1017 LLRENHVD

>member
-1 MKESP
+1 
-6 MTTGRSLAASIGG
+6 
-19 ACLQRL
+19 
-25 RGGDG
+25 
-30 GLEIR
+30 
-35 PINDLQ
+35 
-41 QFGKCT
+41 
-47 GLCMLRPRF
+47 
-56 GLLLTNIRTRTL
+56 
-68 PMTLSSDL
+68 MTLSSDL
-76 SGPVV
+76 SGPAV
-81 EPRVIRKQYAMEIAV
+81 EPRVIRKQYAMEMAV

-111 FMLINGLVCAGLLWS
+111 FMLINGLVCAWLLWS
-126 PQRYFLVSVWLVWLL
+126 PPRYVLVSVWLVWLL

-154 DSAIPNRQ
+154 DSAIPHRQ
-162 AHPVW
+162 AHPIW
-167 RRMFWLG
+167 RRMFMLG
-174 SGLTGLTLAG
+174 SALTGLTLAG

-190 PADTFI
+190 PADNFM

-233 AIAYMF
+233 AIGYLF
-239 WGGEEQQQGWG
+239 WGGDEQGQGWG

-271 DRGLLRRFQNQ
+271 DSGLLRRFQNQ
-282 ALIEHLQQTQRG
+282 ALIEHLQQAQ
-294 SDQLNQTLARE
+294 SDSDRLNYKLAKE
-305 IDQRQ
+305 IDQRRR
-310 HAEDELRNIQVDLEN
+310 AEDELRAIQTGLES
-325 RVTQRSLELAEA
+325 RIAHRSLELDAA
-337 HQALSKSEARLALA
+337 NQALSKSEARLALA

-368 VHHTQIQELFGL
+368 VHHTHLQELFGL
-380 EPEYVTAM
+380 EPEFVTAM

-394 RLHPDDLPALRRALV
+394 RLHPDDLPSLKRALV
-409 EHLKGRTD
+409 EHLKGRSE
-417 DYQIEYRVRHADG
+417 DYQVEYRVRHGDG

-443 RSENGRVIRMV
+443 RSDNGRVIRMV
-454 GTRRDISVSKAL
+454 GTRRDISVSKSL
-466 EEQQQL
+466 EVQRQL
-472 AAMVFEAASE
+472 AATVFEAASE
-482 GIVILDPDYA
+482 GIVIFDPNYA

-504 GYEIGEMLGRNVVE
+504 GYAIEDMLGRNVVD

-527 HYGAIHQ
+527 HYATIHQ
-534 ALEQFGSW
+534 ALEQHGTW

-554 MYPQW
+554 LYPQW
-559 LQLNAVRDSRG
+559 LQLNTVRDTRG
-570 KVSHIVGFFADLSAR
+570 SVSHIVGFFADLSAR
-585 RESEERLR
+585 RESEERMR
-593 YLTQYDEL
+593 YLTHYDEL

-612 RLSEAHQRVRQG
+612 RLGEAHQRVRQG
-624 GFRSL
+624 GYRSL

-642 NESLGH
+642 NDSLGH
-648 EIADQLLQKIA
+648 EIADQLLQKMA
-659 RRLINA
+659 RRLVNA

-685 SYANLSSLARVATR
+685 AYGNLSSLARVATR

-707 VTVDGHE
+707 VTVEGHE

-719 SMGIS
+719 SIGIS
-724 LLPDSAREISALV
+724 MLPDTARDISALV
-737 SQSNM
+737 SQSNI

-763 ASTLERLQLENQL
+763 ASTLERWQLENQL

-784 LKVFYQPKLCLST
+784 LKVFYQPKLCLAT

-805 LVRWDHPTMG
+805 LVRWDHPTLG
-815 RIPPGDFIGLAE
+815 NVPPGDFIGLAE
-827 ETGLIGAIGE
+827 EAGLIGPIGE

-850 QREGLEPIRVSVN
+850 QRQGLAPIRVSVN

-869 RQGKL
+869 RQGKV

-880 VLEETGLSPHYLEL
+880 VLEETGLAPHNLEL
-894 ELTESQ
+894 ELTESH

-914 LRDLGVKLAID
+914 LRNLGVKLAID

-956 EGSEDAAITRAII
+956 ESTVDAAITRAII

-978 VVAEGVERL
+978 VVAEGVERP
-987 EQLAFLQAERC
+987 EQLEFLKAERC
-998 DEVQGYLIS
+998 DEVQGYLVS
-1007 RPVEASGLAE
+1007 RPVEADGLLQ
-1017 LLRHGAVSF
+1017 LLRADANPL